1 MIMLSKL
8 GLFSRK
14 TAKPLSFIANGTK
27 LTGNMELMGDILIGG
42 EVNGQI
48 LSQGNIMVEQGGRV
62 EGEIKCQE
70 FIVNGYFKGRLI
82 CERLVIQNHGVVDG
96 DVAST
101 AMQIMEGGQF
111 IGLRIKEDVS
121 TIQTHSLA
129 APYEAKSLSLSATP
143 IQGDVTLKTP

>member
-1 MIMLSKL
+1 MLGKFN
-8 GLFSRK
+8 LFSKK
-14 TAKPLSFIANGTK
+14 TAVPLSFIAKGTK
-27 LTGNMELMGDILIGG
+27 LTGNMELLGDMLIGG
-42 EVNGQI
+42 EVHGQI
-48 LSQGNIMVEQGGRV
+48 LSQANIMIEQGGRV

-70 FIVNGYFKGRLI
+70 FIVDGYFKGRLI
-82 CERLVIQNHGVVDG
+82 CERLVIQGHGVVDG

-129 APYEAKSLSLSATP
+129 APYEA
-143 IQGDVTLKTP
+143 